1 MTRFALAAVLVALAA
16 CGSDSTAGDNG
27 TVSVMNNNFN
37 PTSVQP
43 DLNHAVTWTWNSG
56 GTLHNVTFEDLAPGS
71 GDLGTGAFSR
81 DFTGATAGTYRYRC
95 TIHSADFNSGM
106 VGQVVVP

>member
-1 MTRFALAAVLVALAA
+1 MTRFVIVALLAAAAA
-16 CGSDSTAGDNG
+16 CGSGSTGGATGV
-27 TVSVMNNNFN
+27 VSVMNNSFN

-43 DLNHAVTWTWNSG
+43 DLNHAVSWTWNSG

-71 GDLGTGAFSR
+71 GDRGTGAFSR
-81 DFTGATAGTYRYRC
+81 DFTGAAAGTYRYRC

-106 VGQVVVP
+106 VGEVVVP